1 MNKKVLLAGF
11 FLGVVGLTIGTLAFS
26 TYSEPQ
32 FVEGSQVLYTLTLD
46 TSHRIINNNT
56 DNTIKTDLGNDIP
69 VDCYGVTT
77 DDQNYVIVVRNT
89 NNQDQYHVRNRDPI
103 NGLTKVK
110 YILGSNSERIRIYYS
125 YSYHNNNGSFGE
137 TDYILSSGIEGELDF
152 NLPGGNPSYFSITAD
167 GYNNDAAHIVKL
179 VFYYTCQATPSPVV
193 PESELGHWT
202 YETVSDHKRLTGFS
216 INQEDIPANKTLVV
230 PNTIGGQQVDEISD
244 GILADVDWVEHLV
257 IPFVGGFRYNSPGA
271 TFGILFSDSLK
282 PNCQPVNDYGN
293 THTYYIPNSLKKIT
307 LNYGNVD
314 NQRHV
319 HLPNY
324 SFYGMSQ
331 IEEITLNARLVI
343 IGENVFSS
351 CVNLEEIYL
360 PETVTSIGAGTFTG
374 CSKLTIR
381 CYGNVSVSENANPD
395 FRPVSENYIETF
407 NDSTLVYDIC
417 GDGLNIMSL
426 VNKQDTEDLTIP
438 DSVPYRGNNLS
449 ITSIANRAFEG
460 AESLKHVYISQYIQ
474 KVGHYAFSGAY
485 KANIYL
491 KGSYSAQVYMT
502 NWDDDIGAYY
512 ENYIGGPFAIDNVNY
527 CQISGVELPP
537 RFVTE
542 YVVDTINDNSSSITF
557 NEATRFYGAYCCEGN
572 ENLVSITI
580 PHYLIYGG
588 IGPYAFYNCSNLETV
603 IFQGTRAEWEGITK
617 GANYFCNTKVTK
629 IICSDDPDVP
639 FTAPII

>member
-46 TSHRIINNNT
+46 TSHRIINN
-56 DNTIKTDLGNDIP
+56 DTIKTDLGNDIP
-69 VDCYGVTT
+69 VDCYDVTT
-77 DDQNYVIVVRNT
+77 DNENYVIVVKNT
-89 NNQDQYHVRNRDPI
+89 NHQDQHHVRNRDPI

-110 YILGSNSERIRIYYS
+110 YILGSNSESIRIYYS
-125 YSYHNNNGSFGE
+125 YSYHNNYDSFGE
-137 TDYILSSGIEGELDF
+137 NDYICSSGIEGELDF

-167 GYNNDAAHIVKL
+167 GYDTVHIEKL

-193 PESELGHWT
+193 PESEFGHWT

-244 GILADVDWVEHLV
+244 GILANVDWVEHLV

-271 TFGILFSDSLK
+271 TFGILFSASSK

-314 NQRHV
+314 NQQRV

-324 SFYGMSQ
+324 SFYRMSQ
-331 IEEITLNARLVI
+331 IEEITLNARLEI

-351 CVNLEEIYL
+351 CDNLEEIYL
-360 PETVTSIGAGTFTG
+360 PESVTSIGAGTFTG

-381 CYGNVSVSENANPD
+381 CYGNVSVSESANPG

-417 GDGLNIMSL
+417 GNGLNIMSL
-426 VNKQDTEDLTIP
+426 VNKQDTVDLTIP
-438 DSVPYRGNNLS
+438 DSVTYRGDTLTV
-449 ITSIANRAFEG
+449 TSIANRAFEG
-460 AESLKHVYISQYIQ
+460 AESLKHVYISQHIQ
-474 KVGHYAFSGAY
+474 KVGHYAFKGAY

-491 KGSYSAQVYMT
+491 VVSYYSEEIYMS
-502 NWDDDIGAYY
+502 NWDYDIGAYY
-512 ENYIGGPFAIDNVNY
+512 ENYVAGPFAIDNVNY
-527 CQISGVELPP
+527 CQIDCSEPLP
-537 RFVTE
+537 RYVTE
-542 YVVDTINDNSSSITF
+542 YVVDTINDYSSSVTF

-580 PHYLIYGG
+580 PHYVIYGG
-588 IGPYAFYNCSNLETV
+588 IGPYAFYNCSNLENVT
-603 IFQGTRAEWEGITK
+603 FQGTRAEWESITK

-629 IICSDDPDVP
+629 IICSADQDPDVP
-639 FTAPII
+639 FTAPTI